1 MSLECRDFLLSLQCI
16 DFLCL
21 YCLPELLSF
30 KFLPLVSW
38 SLSNSWASWSCL
50 CLFLLISEYGYV
62 ISFIHHPSYLFLPC
76 WIYLIIHLFFSEW
89 TSLLIFLPCCWWVLI
104 AIDFSFILCVVD
116 SPGSGLN
123 SSILRSLVIL
133 VFRSWWVLILFL
145 RVILLCLFM
154 ILTLLCCSLY
164 ISCWEYKRMNLLGK
178 AV

>member
-76 WIYLIIHLFFSEW
+76 WIYLIIHLFFFRMNFLAYFS
-89 TSLLIFLPCCWWVLI
+89 SMLLMSSYCHWFLIHPLCCWLSRFWIKFIHSQVTGHTCVQELMSLDSFSKSHIALPFHDSYIIVLQ
-104 AIDFSFILCVVD
+104 FVHL
-116 SPGSGLN
+116 
-123 SSILRSLVIL
+123 
-133 VFRSWWVLILFL
+133 
-145 RVILLCLFM
+145 
-154 ILTLLCCSLY
+154 
-164 ISCWEYKRMNLLGK
+164 LLGI
-178 AV
+178 